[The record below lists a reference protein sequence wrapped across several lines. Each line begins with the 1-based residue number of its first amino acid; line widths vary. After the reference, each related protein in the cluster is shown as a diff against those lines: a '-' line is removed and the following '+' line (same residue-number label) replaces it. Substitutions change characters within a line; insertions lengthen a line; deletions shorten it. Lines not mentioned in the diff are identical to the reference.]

1 MVLGDQLDDAPQR
14 ADLDRIVVGH
24 RHVELTIDV
33 CGQADVRSILP
44 DFFVT
49 ERSQCLGQIGPGH
62 ITRPILRP

>member
-1 MVLGDQLDDAPQR
+1 MVLGDQLDDTPQC
-14 ADLDRIVVGH
+14 ADLDRIVIGH
-24 RHVELTIDV
+24 RHVKLTIDV
-33 CGQADVRSILP
+33 GGQAKVRPVLP